1 MKLTKNFTKEEFD
14 SKDGAVMPMFV
25 YSNVLK
31 LAGELQRLRDVVNKP
46 IKINSG
52 YRSPEH
58 NASDKVKG
66 SSKSQHLFGRAA
78 DIVVTGFTP
87 KEVYDLI
94 EGMISAGDML
104 QGGLGLYKT
113 FVHYDV
119 RGTKARWDFSNK

>member
-1 MKLTKNFTKEEFD
+1 MKLTKNFTKAEFD
-14 SKDGAVMPMFV
+14 SKDGAVMPMYV

-46 IKINSG
+46 IRINSA

-58 NASDKVKG
+58 NAKVG
-66 SSKSQHLFGRAA
+66 GAVNSQHLFGRAA
-78 DIVVTGFTP
+78 DITIKDFTP
-87 KEVYDLI
+87 KQVFDLI
-94 EGMISAGDML
+94 EGMIVFGDML

>member
-1 MKLTKNFTKEEFD
+1 MKLTKNFTKAEFD

-31 LAGELQRLRDVVNKP
+31 LAGELQRFRDTVNKP
-46 IKINSG
+46 IRINSG

-58 NASDKVKG
+58 NAKVG
-66 SSKSQHLFGRAA
+66 GAVNSQHLFGRAA
-78 DIVVTGFTP
+78 DIVVKGFTP
-87 KEVYDLI
+87 KQVYDLI

-113 FVHYDV
+113 FVHYDI
-119 RGTKARWDFSNK
+119 RGTKSRWDFSNR